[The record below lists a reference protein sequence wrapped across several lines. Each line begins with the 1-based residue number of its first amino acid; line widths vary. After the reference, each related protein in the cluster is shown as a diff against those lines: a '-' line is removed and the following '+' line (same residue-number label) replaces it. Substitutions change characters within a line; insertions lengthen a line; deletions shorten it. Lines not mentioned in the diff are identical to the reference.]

1 MARHGKKYLAALEKV
16 DQDRLYTPQ
25 EAIELLKSI
34 AFANFDETVEV
45 HCRLNIDPRHSEQQ
59 VRSTVLLPHGLGK
72 EVRILAF
79 VEGEAVQIAKD
90 AGVDIIGDDE
100 IIAKIE
106 KEGWVDFDAAI
117 AIPSMMRKI
126 GRLGKVL
133 GRRGLMP
140 SPKSGTVVQPEDLA
154 QAVQEARAGRVAYR
168 NDKTGNVH
176 VPIGRVSFDAK
187 KLEENMA
194 AFMESLRVSRPSAVK
209 GAFVKRCVV
218 TSTMAPGIQVDPN
231 LALNMAV
238 VAE

>member
-1 MARHGKKYLAALEKV
+1 MPRHGKKYLAALEKI
-16 DQDRLYTPQ
+16 DQERLYEPR

-34 AFANFDETVEV
+34 AFASFDETVEV
-45 HCRLNIDPRHSEQQ
+45 HCRLNIDPRHSDQQ
-59 VRSTVLLPHGLGK
+59 VRSTVLLPNGLGK
-72 EVRILAF
+72 TVRILAF
-79 VEGEAVQIAKD
+79 VEGEAVQLAKD
-90 AGVDIIGDDE
+90 AGVDIIADDE

-106 KEGWVDFDAAI
+106 KQGWVDFDAAL
-117 AIPSMMRKI
+117 AVPSMMRKI

-168 NDKTGNVH
+168 NDKTGNIH
-176 VPIGRVSFDAK
+176 VPVGRVGFDA
-187 KLEENMA
+187 EAIEGNMA
-194 AFMESLRVSRPSAVK
+194 AFMDSLRATRPAAVK

-218 TSTMAPGIQVDPN
+218 TSTMAPGIRVEPN

-238 VAE
+238 VSE